1 MAGGRKMILNI
12 IALIIVDVAYIPYH
26 FKNFSTKGEN
36 SEDVKKLS
44 NSGIGLQEV

>member
-1 MAGGRKMILNI
+1 MILNI

-26 FKNFSTKGEN
+26 FKNLSTKGEN

-44 NSGIGLQEV
+44 NSGIGLQEVWLV